1 MQTMKTFLSR
11 NKYVLFFLL
20 FTGTV
25 AVTLLNYQLIR
36 IDGGSMEPSLP
47 RGSIVFVQPSEDLE
61 IGDIITFQEPG
72 TSKIVTHRL
81 IGFED
86 NGSLQTWGDANP
98 SPDQHNIPLLRS
110 NVMGEMKFAAFAYS
124 FLSPAYWTSARGIAS
139 LVIIAFTMITIS
151 VVLIRAHLR
160 KKHER
165 AMEIPAEA
173 TLEPTR
179 DQNRELTPV

>member
-1 MQTMKTFLSR
+1 MQKMKTFLRR
-11 NKYVLFFLL
+11 NAYVLFFVL
-20 FTGTV
+20 FTGVVV
-25 AVTLLNYQLIR
+25 ATLLNYQLIR

-47 RGSIVFVQPSEDLE
+47 RGSIVFVQPSEDLKV
-61 IGDIITFQEPG
+61 GDIITFQEPG

-110 NVMGEMKFAAFAYS
+110 DVKGEMRFAAFAYS
-124 FLSPAYWTSARGIAS
+124 FLSPAYWISIRGIAS
-139 LVIIAFTMITIS
+139 LAVIALAAIAIT

-160 KKHER
+160 KKSER
-165 AMEIPAEA
+165 AVNTPVEETP
-173 TLEPTR
+173 EPTR
-179 DQNRELTPV
+179 DESHELTPV